1 MNYKK
6 DTYYEGLGTYIGTRV
21 THSYNGTNCK
31 EHLFNTGIYDGGGAA
46 KLTRIKI
53 S

>member
-1 MNYKK
+1 MTYKE
-6 DTYYEGLGTYIGTRV
+6 DTYYEGLGTYLGTRI
-21 THSYNGTNCK
+21 THSYNGTQWK

-53 S
+53 T